1 MKEGEHLSINDMK
14 QTVGFNIKTIRK
26 SKKMTQEQLAQR
38 IGKHESSIRKYEKGL
53 TDIPNEVIIKIADA
67 LEVPPAELLSVDEWE
82 SKYNPDGKLSEEV
95 KTIES
100 IKAFYGDDA
109 VKLLQ
114 QFHMLNDA
122 GKEKILSDLE
132 DLTMLP
138 KYLK

>member
-1 MKEGEHLSINDMK
+1 MSSNDLK
-14 QTVGFNIKTIRK
+14 QIVGFNIKQVRK
-26 SKKMTQEQLAQR
+26 SKKITQSQLAEQ

-53 TDIPNEVIIKIADA
+53 TDIPNEVIIKIADV

-95 KTIES
+95 KTLEA
-100 IKAFYGDDA
+100 IKSFYGDDA

-114 QFHMLNDA
+114 QFHMLNEA

-132 DLTMLP
+132 DLTMLS